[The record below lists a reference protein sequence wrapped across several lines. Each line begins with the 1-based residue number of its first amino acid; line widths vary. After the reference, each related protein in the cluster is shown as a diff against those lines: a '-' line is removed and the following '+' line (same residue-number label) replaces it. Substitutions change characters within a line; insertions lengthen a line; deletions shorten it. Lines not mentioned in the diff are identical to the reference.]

1 MAEALG
7 ETSSESWRASHRGSH
22 PSCPFT
28 LQQWRAP
35 RVSDPDVAAAAAA
48 AALAFCE
55 TVKFFFDARLFYPNL
70 SPHVAKAHTR

>member
-1 MAEALG
+1 
-7 ETSSESWRASHRGSH
+7 
-22 PSCPFT
+22 